1 MVSIG
6 SERGVDTFG
15 TWSRYVRDVVLIGLE
30 RIATR
35 SEAPAKRE
43 GKGKPH
49 SPRLF
54 KIAKEVV
61 HKASDR
67 YDHQSKA

>member
-1 MVSIG
+1 MVPRWSEYVGEVVVIG
-6 SERGVDTFG
+6 SERI
-15 TWSRYVRDVVLIGLE
+15 RIGSE
-30 RIATR
+30 RIGIG
-35 SEAPAKRE
+35 SEAPAERE